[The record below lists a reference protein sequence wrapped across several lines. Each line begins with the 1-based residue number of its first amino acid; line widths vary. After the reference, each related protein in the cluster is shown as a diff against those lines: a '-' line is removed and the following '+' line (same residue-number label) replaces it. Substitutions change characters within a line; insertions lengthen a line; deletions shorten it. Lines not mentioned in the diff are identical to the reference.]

1 MIFNE
6 QSEYVATNRTWPK
19 APRPGLSLSAASND
33 PFGTPDPNSV
43 MGGSPNQQGFKSVTP
58 CDNGVRFGAWALDFL
73 LAVVT
78 CGIGWLIWAI
88 VLWNQGTSPAK
99 KMLGLVV
106 VDLSTGQPANMGKMA
121 MRELVGKWLLGSISF
136 GVTTLVGGIMILA
149 SDKRQG
155 IWDQIAGTTVCRR
168 S

>member
-1 MIFNE
+1 MAMAE
-6 QSEYVATNRTWPK
+6 
-19 APRPGLSLSAASND
+19 D
-33 PFGTPDPNSV
+33 PFGMPDPATMHAGN
-43 MGGSPNQQGFKSVTP
+43 GLPARFTP

-78 CGIGWLIWAI
+78 CGIGWLIWSI

-99 KMLGLVV
+99 KMLKLVIIDV
-106 VDLSTGQPANMGKMA
+106 ATGQPANMGKMA

-155 IWDQIAGTTVCRR
+155 IWDQIAGTTVCRT